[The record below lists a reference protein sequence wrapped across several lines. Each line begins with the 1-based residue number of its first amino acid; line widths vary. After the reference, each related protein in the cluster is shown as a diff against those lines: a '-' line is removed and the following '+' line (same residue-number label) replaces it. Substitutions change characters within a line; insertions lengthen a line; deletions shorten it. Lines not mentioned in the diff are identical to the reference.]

1 LNDSSE
7 NGSGQKYLIQHS
19 AGSGKSNS
27 ISWLAHQLVGLH
39 DKLGKKHIFD
49 TVIVV
54 TDRRVLDK
62 QIRDNIKQ
70 FQQVKGVVEAIT
82 EGSKQ
87 LKEALEEGKKII
99 ITTIQ
104 KFPHIVAEIGELP
117 SANFAI
123 IIDKAHSSLSG
134 QMARKLNEAL
144 SKVKDEEELTND
156 LADFEEDE
164 DDDVTGEDLIRV
176 MVKSRKLL
184 PNASYFAFTATPK
197 NKTLE
202 LFGVPYQ
209 EEIRRNIEPF
219 IYTP

>member
-123 IIDKAHSSLSG
+123 IIDEAHRQSEWSNGKKTQRSPF
-134 QMARKLNEAL
+134 K
-144 SKVKDEEELTND
+144 SK
-156 LADFEEDE
+156 
-164 DDDVTGEDLIRV
+164 
-176 MVKSRKLL
+176 
-184 PNASYFAFTATPK
+184 
-197 NKTLE
+197 
-202 LFGVPYQ
+202 
-209 EEIRRNIEPF
+209 RRRRAN
-219 IYTP
+219 